1 MKALLD
7 EKDRKLLGYL
17 QEDAR
22 ISNAELARRVDLS
35 PPGLQKRLRRL
46 EQKGIIDRYVTL
58 LNREALGFDM
68 LCLIQVTMRRHEPQ
82 AIDRFRILVQDMPEV
97 LECYSVTGEFDY
109 LLKIAVRNRK
119 HLEHFLM
126 DDLTPIPGMDTI
138 RTSLVLRGIKETTA
152 VSLAVEPEYPKT
164 SEVSIRSLGRT

>member
-1 MKALLD
+1 VRLLLD
-7 EKDRKLLGYL
+7 DKDRKVLDYL
-17 QEDAR
+17 QENAR

-46 EQKGIIDRYVTL
+46 EDLGIIDRYVTL
-58 LNREALGFDM
+58 LNREAVGYDM
-68 LCLIQVTMRRHEPQ
+68 LCFIQVTMRRHEPH
-82 AIDRFRILVQDMPEV
+82 AIARFRLQVMDMPEV
-97 LECYSVTGEFDY
+97 LECFSITGEFDY

-126 DDLTPIPGMDTI
+126 EDLTPVAGMDTI

-152 VSLAVEPEYPKT
+152 VSL
-164 SEVSIRSLGRT
+164 GD